1 MKKLILC
8 MSMMATMASAQDV
21 FLRGNIVMTS
31 TQLQPQGGDV
41 YRGEV
46 TLDDADVFLFSD
58 KYVYFECPS
67 TGYKSGN
74 IRINGGHYTATFNLS
89 TKAWSFEAPTDENRI
104 SAFGSSVCSGQG
116 ATDFKGYAWLYG
128 QQLKERSDQGLSD
141 HPFYVSGISI
151 GGNNTQNLL
160 DRYAEITRNYSKY
173 VIIGLSLGNEGIHES
188 TNKQQTLDQFSTN
201 MQKIIQ
207 KIKADGKVP
216 VVMNNYTRGD
226 FTLDDYSYVKQMNL
240 LIHQWDVASVNTL
253 GAIDDGTGK
262 WATGYQQALPDL
274 QPRRLRIHQ
283 DGWQQPPRGAEPAEG
298 SLYHRLLG
306 LRQRERASGED
317 LRR

>member
-8 MSMMATMASAQDV
+8 MSMMATMVSAQDV
-21 FLRGNIVMTS
+21 FLRGNIVMTT

-104 SAFGSSVCSGQG
+104 SAFGSSVCNGQG

-128 QQLKERSDQGLSD
+128 QQLKER
-141 HPFYVSGISI
+141 
-151 GGNNTQNLL
+151 
-160 DRYAEITRNYSKY
+160 
-173 VIIGLSLGNEGIHES
+173 
-188 TNKQQTLDQFSTN
+188 
-201 MQKIIQ
+201 
-207 KIKADGKVP
+207 
-216 VVMNNYTRGD
+216 
-226 FTLDDYSYVKQMNL
+226 
-240 LIHQWDVASVNTL
+240 
-253 GAIDDGTGK
+253 
-262 WATGYQQALPDL
+262 
-274 QPRRLRIHQ
+274 
-283 DGWQQPPRGAEPAEG
+283 
-298 SLYHRLLG
+298 
-306 LRQRERASGED
+306 
-317 LRR
+317 

>member
-21 FLRGNIVMTS
+21 FLRGNIVMTT

-104 SAFGSSVCSGQG
+104 SAFGSSVCNGQG
-116 ATDFKGYAWLYG
+116 LALRPA
-128 QQLKERSDQGLSD
+128 
-141 HPFYVSGISI
+141 V
-151 GGNNTQNLL
+151 
-160 DRYAEITRNYSKY
+160 
-173 VIIGLSLGNEGIHES
+173 EG
-188 TNKQQTLDQFSTN
+188 
-201 MQKIIQ
+201 
-207 KIKADGKVP
+207 
-216 VVMNNYTRGD
+216 
-226 FTLDDYSYVKQMNL
+226 
-240 LIHQWDVASVNTL
+240 TL
-253 GAIDDGTGK
+253 GPGAVGPPLLRLGHLHRR
-262 WATGYQQALPDL
+262 QQ
-274 QPRRLRIHQ
+274 H
-283 DGWQQPPRGAEPAEG
+283 AEPAG
-298 SLYHRLLG
+298 P
-306 LRQRERASGED
+306 
-317 LRR
+317 LRRDDTQLLEVRHHWSLAGQRGHTRVDQQAADTGPVLDQHAEDHPEDQGRRQGARGDEQLHAR